1 LDARPKGCG
10 ISMELR
16 LYDTLTR
23 NKRVFT
29 PLDAANV
36 RVYVCGPTVYDFAHI
51 GNARPV
57 IVFDVLFRLLR
68 HLYGADRV
76 TYVRN
81 ITDVDDKINERAARD
96 FPGLPLNEAI
106 RKVTEQTEKQ
116 FHDDVAA
123 LGCLRPTF
131 EPRATEHIAE
141 MRTLIE
147 KLVADGFAYVAEDHV
162 LFSPGAMNAANS
174 VLPRYGA
181 LANRSLDEM
190 IAGARVDV
198 APYKRDPADFVLWK
212 PAKPGEPSWPSPAGI
227 KVEGRPGWHIE
238 CSAMSWKYLGE
249 QFDIHGGGIDLV
261 FPHHENELAQSCC
274 AFHEDRMANFWMHN
288 GFLQVEGDKMSKS
301 LGNFVTIR
309 ELLGDWQGEV
319 IRLNMLK
326 THYRSPIDWTL
337 KGLEQSKRVLDSWY
351 DMVGDDTQA
360 LGEPDEGLSSLLGDD
375 LNTSGAIGRL
385 HAIASGPA
393 GSSGQGQNEIKR
405 RLKTS
410 AMLLGLLG
418 STRKEYI
425 GSNPKARTVNTDVVE
440 SLIANR
446 SAARARKD
454 FKESDRIRDE
464 LAAMG
469 VIIKDSKE
477 GTTWEVAR

>member
-1 LDARPKGCG
+1 
-10 ISMELR
+10 MELR

-23 NKRVFT
+23 EKRAFA
-29 PLDAANV
+29 PLNPANV
-36 RVYVCGPTVYDFAHI
+36 RMYVCGPTVYDFAHI

-68 HLYGADRV
+68 HLYGEAHV

-96 FPGLPLNEAI
+96 FVGLPLNEAI
-106 RKVTEQTEKQ
+106 RKVTQETEKQ
-116 FHDDVAA
+116 FHDDVDA
-123 LGCLRPTF
+123 LGCLRPTI

-141 MRTLIE
+141 MRELIDR
-147 KLVADGFAYVAEDHV
+147 LVAGGFAYVADDHV
-162 LFSPGAMNAANS
+162 LFSPEAMNGANS

-198 APYKRDPADFVLWK
+198 APYKRDATDFVLWK
-212 PAKPGEPSWPSPAGI
+212 PSKPGEPSWPSPSGI

-238 CSAMSWKYLGE
+238 CSAMSWKHLGE

-274 AFHEDRMANFWMHN
+274 AFHENRMANFWMHN
-288 GFLQVEGDKMSKS
+288 GFLQVEGEKMSKS

-309 ELLGDWQGEV
+309 ELLADWPGEV
-319 IRLNMLK
+319 LRLNMLK

-337 KGLEQSKRVLDSWY
+337 KGVEESAKTLDDWYAVAADASDGAPVDTVLN
-351 DMVGDDTQA
+351 A
-360 LGEPDEGLSSLLGDD
+360 LADD
-375 LNTSGAIGRL
+375 LNTAQVITSL
-385 HAIASGPA
+385 HGSRNRAASG
-393 GSSGQGQNEIKR
+393 NEESR
-405 RLKTS
+405 TEFAASLRFLGFLSES
-410 AMLLGLLG
+410 ASAWNGRKQQARGLDTKKVEDL
-418 STRKEYI
+418 I
-425 GSNPKARTVNTDVVE
+425 SNRT
-440 SLIANR
+440 
-446 SAARARKD
+446 AARARKD

-477 GTTWEVAR
+477 GTTWEIAR